1 MAVLGIRHK
10 NPGCI
15 RGEGPKGFA
24 VYDTF
29 EDGYIALADLLYRKY
44 NGKTA
49 LQIFNIYAP
58 ASDGNN
64 PQKYARKVIQSL
76 KKQGIDISGTTKLDL
91 QNPEILAAMVVAIAQ
106 IECGQVPE
114 GADFAKQCVYKFINQ
129 TALNKTHGLNPS
141 FFNYV
146 DLFSPTPIKKQY
158 ASGRLRIPQ
167 TAADVQK
174 TITKLTQ
181 KPKISLLIPKKPT
194 PFEQACLNAQTAVI
208 NYILSH
214 KISETATEEEK
225 QTFIQERYKQSMA
238 LADKHLSSQKK
249 KNPKDSENFIIQI
262 TETATLHAAQ
272 TAHKRTLTPE
282 ETEQIKQDV
291 QKYAQ
296 HRKSSKNR
304 STSVHKSTVKQ
315 TLKKAEKDG
324 EETNTNNNRTLV
336 TTQEKVPEK
345 SSDTSEKDK
354 KSTTQD
360 NTRQY

>member
-64 PQKYARKVIQSL
+64 PQKYARQVIQSL
-76 KKQGIDISGTTKLDL
+76 KEQGIDISSTTKLDL
-91 QNPEILAAMVVAIAQ
+91 QNPKILAAMVVAIAQ

-114 GADFAKQCVYKFINQ
+114 GPDFAKQCVYKFINQ
-129 TALNKTHGLNPS
+129 TALEKLHELNPA

-146 DLFSPTPIKKQY
+146 RPSSPSLIKKQHP
-158 ASGRLRIPQ
+158 SSRLQIPQ
-167 TAADVQK
+167 TTADVQR
-174 TITKLTQ
+174 TITQLTQ
-181 KPKISLLIPKKPT
+181 KPKISLLVPKKIT

-208 NYILSH
+208 NYIITH
-214 KISETATEEEK
+214 KITENATEEEK
-225 QTFIQERYKQSMA
+225 QDFIQERCKQSMA

-249 KNPKDSENFIIQI
+249 KNHQDSEAAIIQI
-262 TETATLHAAQ
+262 AETATLHAAQ
-272 TAHKRTLTPE
+272 TAYKRALTTE

-296 HRKSSKNR
+296 QRKSSKKK
-304 STSVHKSTVKQ
+304 STSANKSTVKQ
-315 TLKKAEKDG
+315 TLKKAEKEG
-324 EETNTNNNRTLV
+324 KETTIKENRTLAK
-336 TTQEKVPEK
+336 TQEKVPEK
-345 SSDTSEKDK
+345 SSDTTEQDK
-354 KSTTQD
+354 KSTTKD
-360 NTRQY
+360 NTR